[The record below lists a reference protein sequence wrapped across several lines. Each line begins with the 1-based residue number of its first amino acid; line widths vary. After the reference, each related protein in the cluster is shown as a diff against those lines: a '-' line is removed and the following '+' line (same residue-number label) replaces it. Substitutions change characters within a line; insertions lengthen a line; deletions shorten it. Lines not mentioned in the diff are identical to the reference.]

1 MRCCS
6 STASWTPAQSG
17 NRRSAGSTPTFRRS
31 RSIFRAWAS
40 FVPMP
45 GKSRSNATQPNRALI
60 EQIGKPIILVAQM
73 GAQIAELAAIA
84 ARARVK
90 GLVLLAPVPLAG
102 VNAPPEVVASFKRVG
117 GDAVLQ
123 RETRRN
129 LSFKLS
135 QEAEALLGEFG
146 DVVKPATVAAL
157 VDAWNNGDSAGTVAR
172 PFTGPVLV
180 VRGADDPFCYRRHGQ
195 RGRSA
200 IYPCAD
206 PEGRARRPLASRGAA
221 THPRRRTARGL
232 PEDALA
238 GALLEATVHKHS
250 QRRSP
255 YR

>member
-1 MRCCS
+1 
-6 STASWTPAQSG
+6 
-17 NRRSAGSTPTFRRS
+17 
-31 RSIFRAWAS
+31 
-40 FVPMP
+40 
-45 GKSRSNATQPNRALI
+45 
-60 EQIGKPIILVAQM
+60 M

-157 VDAWNNGDSAGTVAR
+157 VDAWNNGDPAGTVAS

-195 RGRSA
+195 GVAQRFTHAQIQRVAQGGHWPHVEQQPARVAALLADYLKTLSPALFSRLRFIGIRSVA
-200 IYPCAD
+200 TLTVEQTWD
-206 PEGRARRPLASRGAA
+206 GRAADMIDAGKRQAA
-221 THPRRRTARGL
+221 K
-232 PEDALA
+232 LA
-238 GALLEATVHKHS
+238 G
-250 QRRSP
+250 QF
-255 YR
+255 

>member
-40 FVPMP
+40 FVPIP
-45 GKSRSNATQPNRALI
+45 GKSRSNAMQPIPGTGRTDRQAHHHRRPDGRADRR
-60 EQIGKPIILVAQM
+60 IG
-73 GAQIAELAAIA
+73 GEA

-117 GDAVLQ
+117 GDGVLQ

-146 DVVKPATVAAL
+146 DVVKPATAAAL
-157 VDAWNNGDSAGTVAR
+157 VDAWHNGDPAGTVAS

-180 VRGADDPFCYRRHGQ
+180 VRGADDPFCCRRHGQ
-195 RGRSA
+195 GVAQRF
-200 IYPCAD
+200 
-206 PEGRARRPLASRGAA
+206 
-221 THPRRRTARGL
+221 THSQIQRVARGGHW
-232 PEDALA
+232 PHAEQQPARVP
-238 GALLEATVHKHS
+238 ALLAD
-250 QRRSP
+250 
-255 YR
+255 Y

>member
-6 STASWTPAQSG
+6 SRLHG
-17 NRRSAGSTPTFRRS
+17 RRRSLGTDDQPAPRRPSEGHDRSSGHGPVSFLCRGSLAPTLRS
-31 RSIFRAWAS
+31 RYRA
-40 FVPMP
+40 
-45 GKSRSNATQPNRALI
+45 RI
-60 EQIGKPIILVAQM
+60 EQIGKSIIIVAQM

-84 ARARVK
+84 ARARMK
-90 GLVLLAPVPLAG
+90 GLVLLASVPLAG

-157 VDAWNNGDSAGTVAR
+157 VDAWNNGDPAGTVAS

-180 VRGADDPFCYRRHGQ
+180 VRGADDPCCYRRHGQ
-195 RGRSA
+195 GGRSA

-221 THPRRRTARGL
+221 TRPRRCTARGL
-232 PEDALA
+232 P
-238 GALLEATVHKHS
+238 
-250 QRRSP
+250 
-255 YR
+255 